1 MENVVAHKAGFI
13 SIIGHPNV
21 GKSTLMNA
29 LIGEKLSIMNPK
41 AQTTRHRIMG
51 IANGDNYQLVFSDTP
66 GIIKPKYKLQERMM
80 DFVESAYEDADI
92 MLFLTDVED
101 SFETEETFAKV
112 NKIEVPLILAINKAD
127 LTTTQEEIDALMAT
141 WKTRLPKAEI
151 FVISA
156 LRNFNVQGLFARILE
171 LLPENPPYFPK
182 ENISDKNVRFFVS
195 EMIREQLLKNYS
207 KEIPYSA
214 EVVIESYK
222 ETPTI
227 DHISALIYVE
237 RESQKGIIIGPK
249 GESLK
254 RVGTYSRMDMEKFLG
269 KKVFLEIF
277 VKVKKD
283 WRASDSMLKSFGY

>member
-1 MENVVAHKAGFI
+1 MENSTNHKAGFI
-13 SIIGHPNV
+13 NIIGHPNV

-66 GIIKPKYKLQERMM
+66 GIMKPKYKLQERMM
-80 DFVESAYEDADI
+80 GFVESVYEDADV

-101 SFETEETFAKV
+101 QFDTDETFIKV
-112 NKIEVPLILAINKAD
+112 NNLEVPVLLAINKVD
-127 LTTTQEEIDALMAT
+127 LTTTQEEIDAIMAA
-141 WKTRLPKAEI
+141 WKIRLPKAEI

-156 LRNFNVQGLFARILE
+156 LRNFNVQGLFARMLE
-171 LLPENPPYFPK
+171 LLPENPPFYPK
-182 ENISDKNVRFFVS
+182 DDISDKNVRFFVS
-195 EMIREQLLKNYS
+195 EMIREQILKNYS
-207 KEIPYSA
+207 KEIPYSV
-214 EVVIESYK
+214 EIVIETYR

-237 RESQKGIIIGPK
+237 RDSQKGIIIGPK

-254 RVGTYSRMDMEKFLG
+254 RVGTYARKDIEKFIG
-269 KKVFLEIF
+269 KKVFLEMF

-283 WRASDSMLKSFGY
+283 WRSNDTLLKGFGY

>member
-1 MENVVAHKAGFI
+1 MENNNTHKAGFI

-66 GIIKPKYKLQERMM
+66 GIMKPKYKLQERMM

-101 SFETEETFAKV
+101 TFDSEETFVKV
-112 NKIEVPLILAINKAD
+112 NRLEVPLILAINKAD
-127 LTTTQEEIDALMAT
+127 LSTTQEEIDALMVL

-151 FVISA
+151 FVVSA

-171 LLPENPPYFPK
+171 LLPVSPAFYPK
-182 ENISDKNVRFFVS
+182 EDISDKNIRFFVS
-195 EMIREQLLKNYS
+195 EMIREQILKNYS
-207 KEIPYSA
+207 KEIPYSV

-237 RESQKGIIIGPK
+237 RDSQKGILIGPK

-254 RVGTYSRMDMEKFLG
+254 RVGTYARKDIEKFIG
-269 KKVFLEIF
+269 KKIFLEIF

-283 WRASDSMLKSFGY
+283 WRSNENLLKGFGY